1 MRLTLLSLRC
11 ALRCRCAHTMLRRM
25 LGGLGSS
32 RRWQLSVHYWSD
44 ELCRVLRDTPT
55 ARLAMRTLHLYN
67 TKTDDERLGALG
79 TVWCTASRTRKLIRC
94 TSACCNMHRSGLHRV
109 RCCLWL
115 VDHVKAYSPLLH
127 ARIGC
132 PSAGLGYRL
141 CIQARPSPSTP
152 ASCASF
158 PVYPCTVAVPCSG
171 RSRPALPATCSG
183 STRRCRC
190 RMQLLHAG
198 AIVMANHIG
207 IDRHLPK
214 AGAAQHNASEAAAGV
229 VSA

>member
-1 MRLTLLSLRC
+1 
-11 ALRCRCAHTMLRRM
+11 MLRRM

-32 RRWQLSVHYWSD
+32 RPWQLSLHYWSD

-67 TKTDDERLGALG
+67 TKTDDERLGARYG
-79 TVWCTASRTRKLIRC
+79 TVWCAASRTRKLIRC
-94 TSACCNMHRSGLHRV
+94 TSDCCNMHRSGLHRV

-141 CIQARPSPSTP
+141 CIQARPSPCAP
-152 ASCASF
+152 ASCANF

-183 STRRCRC
+183 STSGGCRC
-190 RMQLLHAG
+190 RMPHRACWRDRDGQPYRY
-198 AIVMANHIG
+198 
-207 IDRHLPK
+207 RHLPK
-214 AGAAQHNASEAAAGV
+214 AGAAQHNASAAAAGV

>member
-1 MRLTLLSLRC
+1 M
-11 ALRCRCAHTMLRRM
+11 
-25 LGGLGSS
+25 
-32 RRWQLSVHYWSD
+32 HYWSD

-94 TSACCNMHRSGLHRV
+94 TSDCCNMHRSGLHRV

-132 PSAGLGYRL
+132 CMGLRGAD
-141 CIQARPSPSTP
+141 AR
-152 ASCASF
+152 ASN
-158 PVYPCTVAVPCSG
+158 
-171 RSRPALPATCSG
+171 R
-183 STRRCRC
+183 
-190 RMQLLHAG
+190 
-198 AIVMANHIG
+198 
-207 IDRHLPK
+207 
-214 AGAAQHNASEAAAGV
+214 AA
-229 VSA
+229 

>member
-1 MRLTLLSLRC
+1 
-11 ALRCRCAHTMLRRM
+11 MLRRM

-32 RRWQLSVHYWSD
+32 RPWQLSLHYWLD

-94 TSACCNMHRSGLHRV
+94 TSDCCNMHRSGLHRV

-141 CIQARPSPSTP
+141 CIQARPSPSAP
-152 ASCASF
+152 AFCPSF
-158 PVYPCTVAVPCSG
+158 PC
-171 RSRPALPATCSG
+171 LPSH
-183 STRRCRC
+183 RRCFR
-190 RMQLLHAG
+190 
-198 AIVMANHIG
+198 
-207 IDRHLPK
+207 
-214 AGAAQHNASEAAAGV
+214 AAASAGRHVWLRAPGV
-229 VSA
+229 RAMRVIQPEKLAVARAETFGRRGFAAANRASA